1 MSLYDKYVLP
11 KFLNC
16 ACGSNPVSRQRQKV
30 VPLVE
35 GKVLEVGV
43 GSGLNLPFY
52 DKSKIDELWGLDPSE
67 ELRDMARKVADRE
80 NIVVNFVSSG
90 AEEIPLPDSYFDSVL
105 ITYTMCTIPEVARAN
120 KEIKRV
126 LKRGGKLIFCEHG
139 EAPDENIRK
148 SSYVISKDNF
158 SEYLNEFAKK
168 KDINLIE
175 IYLSNTFGLGDKRKK
190 LIPNMIESIKSG
202 EEFVINNPS
211 WGIYFMVGFI
221 VFIFFYP
228 P

>member
-16 ACGSNPVSRQRQKV
+16 ACGSNPVALQRQKV

-35 GKVLEVGV
+35 GKVLEVGI

-67 ELRDMARKVADRE
+67 ELSDMARKVADRE
-80 NIVVNFVSSG
+80 NIVVNFISSG

-148 SSYVISKDNF
+148 WQKRINPFWGKLAGGCNINRKIPSLIQNAGFEIV
-158 SEYLNEFAKK
+158 ELEEMYLPKTPKIAGYN
-168 KDINLIE
+168 
-175 IYLSNTFGLGDKRKK
+175 Y
-190 LIPNMIESIKSG
+190 
-202 EEFVINNPS
+202 
-211 WGIYFMVGFI
+211 WGYAVEK
-221 VFIFFYP
+221 
-228 P
+228 

>member
-67 ELRDMARKVADRE
+67 ELSDMARKVADRE
-80 NIVVNFVSSG
+80 NIVVNFISSG

-148 SSYVISKDNF
+148 WQKRINPFWGKLAGGCNINRKIPSLIQNAGFEIV
-158 SEYLNEFAKK
+158 ELEEMYLPKTPKIAGYNYWGYAVKK
-168 KDINLIE
+168 
-175 IYLSNTFGLGDKRKK
+175 
-190 LIPNMIESIKSG
+190 
-202 EEFVINNPS
+202 
-211 WGIYFMVGFI
+211 
-221 VFIFFYP
+221 
-228 P
+228 

>member
-43 GSGLNLPFY
+43 GTGLNLPFY

-67 ELRDMARKVADRE
+67 ELSDMARKVADRE
-80 NIVVNFVSSG
+80 NIVVNFISSG

-148 SSYVISKDNF
+148 WQKRINPFWGKLAGGCNINRKIPLLIQNAGFEIV
-158 SEYLNEFAKK
+158 ELEEMYLPKTPKIAGYN
-168 KDINLIE
+168 
-175 IYLSNTFGLGDKRKK
+175 Y
-190 LIPNMIESIKSG
+190 
-202 EEFVINNPS
+202 
-211 WGIYFMVGFI
+211 WGYAVEK
-221 VFIFFYP
+221 
-228 P
+228 

>member
-16 ACGSNPVSRQRQKV
+16 ACGSNPISRQRQKV

-52 DKSKIDELWGLDPSE
+52 DKSKIDELWGLDHSE
-67 ELRDMARKVADRE
+67 ELSDMARKVADRE
-80 NIVVNFVSSG
+80 NIVVNFISSG

-148 SSYVISKDNF
+148 WQKRINPFWGKLAGGCNINRKIPSLIQNAGFEIV
-158 SEYLNEFAKK
+158 ELEEMYLPKTPKIAGYN
-168 KDINLIE
+168 
-175 IYLSNTFGLGDKRKK
+175 Y
-190 LIPNMIESIKSG
+190 
-202 EEFVINNPS
+202 
-211 WGIYFMVGFI
+211 WGYAVEK
-221 VFIFFYP
+221 
-228 P
+228 